1 MKLADLLV
9 DSGLEDLQ
17 KIAHEHARSDDN
29 LPRPQLIATIEGVL
43 KSYRFLHDFL
53 LNRQPPTFAI
63 VTLLLDEPGFALP
76 TTGFRDRVMAET
88 TRICDAIDSGEVL
101 KRDGQLR
108 VYRRVLY
115 QARSNDMQID
125 ASESAILSVLR
136 QELDISPV
144 EHFIIEH
151 HADLREFWGRGGF
164 AREFQALRSA
174 GLVFVKEDP
183 TVAVEPHVD
192 RRCVLLPED
201 LVPMLRQVLG
211 NEMPRPAVR
220 RLFQRLSNQDLHAAL
235 QASGAALSGSKEERI
250 ERLLAH
256 MVQPRTV
263 LRGLGIEML
272 RGICRDIGA
281 TVGGLKEDLVERI
294 VIHLSA
300 GRDIVGEPEP
310 APPPPAEPRRLSQA
324 RFGLLFGQIR
334 ALVLGGIL
342 GEFGLRR
349 WGTKE
354 VQVSTLWEA
363 NRSESTLLGAL
374 SNAEL
379 DVVLRRVNLKTGGS
393 KSDRIGRLVDHF
405 ESLDD
410 AAVHTAQ
417 SAATQLDSTDDT
429 LQ

>member
-9 DSGLEDLQ
+9 NSGIEDLQ
-17 KIAHEHARSDDN
+17 KLAHEHARSDDN
-29 LPRPQLIATIEGVL
+29 LPRPQLLATIEGVL

-63 VTLLLDEPGFALP
+63 LMLLLDEPGFALP
-76 TTGFRDRVMAET
+76 TTGFRDRVEAET
-88 TRICDAIDSGEVL
+88 ERISKAIDLGELL

-125 ASESAILSVLR
+125 ASESAILGVLR
-136 QELDISPV
+136 QELEISPV

-164 AREFQALRSA
+164 AREFHALRSA
-174 GLVFVKEDP
+174 GLVFVREDP
-183 TVAVEPHVD
+183 TVVAEAHVD

-211 NEMPRPAVR
+211 IDMSRPAIR

-272 RGICRDIGA
+272 RGLCRDIGA
-281 TVGGLKEDLVERI
+281 TVGGLKEDLVQRI
-294 VIHLSA
+294 VVHLSA
-300 GRDIVGEPEP
+300 GRDIVGEPDPTPP
-310 APPPPAEPRRLSQA
+310 APTEPRRLSEA

-334 ALVLGGIL
+334 GIVLGAIL

-354 VQVSTLWEA
+354 AQVGTLWEA
-363 NRSESTLLGAL
+363 HRSEITLLGVL

-379 DVVLRRVNLKTGGS
+379 DVVLRRISLKTGGS
-393 KSDRIGRLVDHF
+393 KADRINRLIEHF

-410 AAVHTAQ
+410 AAVNAAQ
-417 SAATQLDSTDDT
+417 SVATQPDSGDDS